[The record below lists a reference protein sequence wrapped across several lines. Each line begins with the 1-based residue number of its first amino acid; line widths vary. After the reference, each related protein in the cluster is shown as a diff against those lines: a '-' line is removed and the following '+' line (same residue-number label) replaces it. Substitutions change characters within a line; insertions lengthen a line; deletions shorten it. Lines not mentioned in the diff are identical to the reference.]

1 MNNTTEPVLQQL
13 SHWEIILRL
22 ACAMAIG
29 VIVGMERGR
38 SHRPAGLRTHMLVAL
53 GACVVMITSHML
65 FMQFRPF
72 GATPDPAR
80 LGAQVISGVGFLG
93 AGTIMREGLTI
104 KGLTT
109 AASVWTVAC
118 LGLAAGAGYYFVA
131 LGGALAVYIIL
142 TAFEAL
148 QRKMNVV
155 RHASMFVSIDC
166 TNLGSILHAV
176 NCYAVQ
182 QSAAIT
188 HTEFEELDEGGYRLT
203 LTLSF
208 NGARVENDQSL
219 FLEKLTATDGVSRLE
234 STPY

>member
-1 MNNTTEPVLQQL
+1 METTMDL
-13 SHWEIILRL
+13 SALALTPWEIALRML
-22 ACAMAIG
+22 CAMLIG
-29 VIVGMERGR
+29 VVIGTEREYT
-38 SHRPAGLRTHMLVAL
+38 HRPAGMRTHMLVAL
-53 GACVVMITSHML
+53 GACAVMVTSQAL
-65 FMQFRPF
+65 FYQYRIY

-80 LGAQVISGVGFLG
+80 LSAQVITGVGFLG
-93 AGTIMREGLTI
+93 AGTIMKEGPSI